1 MFSTEIMGGAIKV
14 AGLRRYPTT
23 EIRMVERECIYA
35 HSRDVSAKLTIYGC
49 PEIMAIELS

>member
-35 HSRDVSAKLTIYGC
+35 HSRDVSAKLTIYGY